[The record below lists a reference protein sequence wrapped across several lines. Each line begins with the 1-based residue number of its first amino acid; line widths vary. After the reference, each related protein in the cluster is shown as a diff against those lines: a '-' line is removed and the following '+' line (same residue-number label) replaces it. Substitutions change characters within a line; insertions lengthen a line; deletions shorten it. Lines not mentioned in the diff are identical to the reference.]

1 MTGYSRS
8 RSIRMINVHAE
19 GELGYVVTDGLP
31 DIPGDTLAD
40 RLAALNEGD
49 GALRRHLML
58 APRGNPACS
67 VNLLMPPVDPRADA
81 AFIIMQPDRA
91 HASSGSNSICVTTAL
106 LESGM
111 VPMREPETVV
121 TLETAAGLVTAR
133 ADCRDGK
140 CVRVHLDMVPA
151 FVEALDVP
159 LETDQWGMVRA
170 DICYGGVFYALVD
183 VGQVGLTITP
193 GNAARLAE
201 IGMAMRA
208 AFTRAHDIVH
218 PEIPAIRGIAY
229 VMFRQ
234 ALASGETRTATIM
247 PPGRLDRSPCGTG
260 SSAHLAALHAR
271 GGIAVS
277 ESITTRSVIGSRF
290 EVALT
295 GVTEIAGRPAVL
307 PRISGRGWC
316 FGETVIDNDPTD
328 IFADGYAVSD
338 VWGPDA
344 GCLDSTTGPI
354 TGPITGTDEEEQG
367 VGYAHRS

>member
-1 MTGYSRS
+1 MTSHPENHPV
-8 RSIRMINVHAE
+8 RMINVHAE
-19 GELGYVVTDGLP
+19 GELGYVITSGLP
-31 DIPGDTLAD
+31 DIPGDSIAD
-40 RLAALNEGD
+40 RLAFLNEGD

-106 LESGM
+106 LETGM
-111 VPMREPETVV
+111 VEMTEPETVV

-133 ADCRDGK
+133 AECRDGK
-140 CVRVHLDMVPA
+140 CLRVNLDMVPA
-151 FVEALDVP
+151 FVESLDVP
-159 LETDQWGMVRA
+159 LGAGEWGAITA

-183 VGQVGLTITP
+183 AQQVGLAITP
-193 GNAARLAE
+193 ENAARLAG
-201 IGMAMRA
+201 IGMAMLA
-208 AFTRAHDIVH
+208 DFNAAHDVVH
-218 PEIPAIRGIAY
+218 PELPAISGIAY

-234 ALASGETRTATIM
+234 VLASGETRTATIM

-271 GGIAVS
+271 GRIAVG
-277 ESITTRSVIGSRF
+277 ESITTRSVIDSRF
-290 EVALT
+290 EVTLV
-295 GVTEIAGRPAVL
+295 GVTESAGRPAVL

-316 FGETVIDNDPTD
+316 FGETVISADPTD
-328 IFADGYAVSD
+328 IFAIGYAVSD

-344 GCLDSTTGPI
+344 AALNPS
-354 TGPITGTDEEEQG
+354 
-367 VGYAHRS
+367 

>member
-1 MTGYSRS
+1 MTGQPENRP
-8 RSIRMINVHAE
+8 IRMINVHAE
-19 GELGYVVTDGLP
+19 GELGYVVTSGLP
-31 DIPGDTLAD
+31 EIPGDSIAD
-40 RLAALNEGD
+40 RLAFLNDGD

-111 VPMREPETVV
+111 VEMREPETVV

-133 ADCRDGK
+133 AECKDGK
-140 CVRVHLDMVPA
+140 CLRVHLDMVPA
-151 FVEALDVP
+151 FVESLDVP
-159 LETDQWGMVRA
+159 LQTDAWGMITA

-193 GNAARLAE
+193 EHAARLAE
-201 IGMAMRA
+201 IGMALRA
-208 AFTRAHDIVH
+208 DFNKAHHLAH
-218 PEIPAIRGIAY
+218 PEIPAISGIAY

-234 ALASGETRTATIM
+234 VLPSGETRTATIM

-271 GGIAVS
+271 GEIAVG
-277 ESITTRSVIGSRF
+277 EAITTRSVINSRF
-290 EVALT
+290 DVTLA
-295 GVTEIAGRPAVL
+295 GVTEIAGRQAVL
-307 PRISGRGWC
+307 PRIAGRGWC
-316 FGETVIDNDPTD
+316 FGETVIDADPTD
-328 IFADGYAVSD
+328 IFAAGYAVSD

-344 GCLDSTTGPI
+344 PSLTLSLTP
-354 TGPITGTDEEEQG
+354 
-367 VGYAHRS
+367 S

>member
-1 MTGYSRS
+1 MTGQPENRPI
-8 RSIRMINVHAE
+8 RPIRMINVHAE

-31 DIPGDTLAD
+31 DIPGDSIAD
-40 RLAALNEGD
+40 RLACLNDGD

-111 VPMREPETVV
+111 VEMREPETVV

-133 ADCRDGK
+133 AECHDGR

-159 LETDQWGMVRA
+159 LVTDDWGTITA

-183 VGQVGLTITP
+183 VGHVGLTIAP
-193 GNAARLAE
+193 AHAARLAE
-201 IGMAMRA
+201 IGMALQA
-208 AFTRAHDIVH
+208 GFNRAHEISH
-218 PEIPAIRGIAY
+218 PEIPAISGIAY

-234 ALASGETRTATIM
+234 VLESGETRTATIM

-271 GGIAVS
+271 GLITVG
-277 ESITTRSVIGSRF
+277 ETITTCSVINSRF
-290 EVALT
+290 EVTLA
-295 GVTEIAGRPAVL
+295 GVTEIAGRHAVL
-307 PRISGRGWC
+307 PRISGRGWR
-316 FGETVIDNDPTD
+316 FGETVIDTDPSD
-328 IFADGYAVSD
+328 IFADGYAISD

-344 GCLDSTTGPI
+344 GSLNLSSGC
-354 TGPITGTDEEEQG
+354 
-367 VGYAHRS
+367 R

>member
-1 MTGYSRS
+1 MTRQPEN
-8 RSIRMINVHAE
+8 RPIRMINVHAE
-19 GELGYVVTDGLP
+19 GELGYVVIDGLP
-31 DIPGDTLAD
+31 DIPGDGIAD
-40 RLAALNEGD
+40 RLATLNDGD

-106 LESGM
+106 LETGM
-111 VPMREPETVV
+111 VEMREPETVV

-133 ADCRDGK
+133 AECRNGK

-159 LETDQWGMVRA
+159 LATDEWGTITA

-183 VGQVGLTITP
+183 VGQVGLTIAP
-193 GNAARLAE
+193 ENAAGLAG
-201 IGMAMRA
+201 IGMALRA
-208 AFTRAHDIVH
+208 DFNRTHEVTH
-218 PEIPAIRGIAY
+218 PEIPAINGIAY

-234 ALASGETRTATIM
+234 VLDPGETRTATIM

-271 GGIAVS
+271 GL
-277 ESITTRSVIGSRF
+277 ITVGETIITRSVINSRF
-290 EVALT
+290 EVTLT
-295 GVTEIAGRPAVL
+295 GVTEIAGRQAML
-307 PRISGRGWC
+307 PRISGRGWR
-316 FGETVIDNDPTD
+316 FGETVIDADPSD
-328 IFADGYAVSD
+328 IFANGYAVSD

-344 GCLDSTTGPI
+344 AALNPS
-354 TGPITGTDEEEQG
+354 
-367 VGYAHRS
+367 

>member
-1 MTGYSRS
+1 MMSWADNTP
-8 RSIRMINVHAE
+8 IRMINVHAE
-19 GELGYVVTDGLP
+19 GELGYVVTEGLP
-31 DIPGDTLAD
+31 DIPGDTIAD
-40 RLAALNEGD
+40 RLAALNAGD

-58 APRGNPACS
+58 APRGNPAFS

-106 LESGM
+106 LETGM
-111 VPMREPETVV
+111 VEMREPETVV

-133 ADCRDGK
+133 AECRDGK

-159 LETDQWGMVRA
+159 LKTESFGRINA

-183 VGQVGLTITP
+183 VGQVGLAIMP
-193 GNAARLAE
+193 ENASRLAE
-201 IGMAMRA
+201 IGMVLKSE
-208 AFTRAHDIVH
+208 FNSAHDISH
-218 PEIPAIRGIAY
+218 PEIPAITGIAY

-234 ALASGETRTATIM
+234 SLSSGETRTATIM
-247 PPGRLDRSPCGTG
+247 PPGRIDRSPCGTG

-271 GGIAVS
+271 GAIAVG
-277 ESITTRSVIGSRF
+277 ETITTRSVIGSRF
-290 EVALT
+290 DVTLT
-295 GVTEIAGRPAVL
+295 GVSEVAGRPAVL
-307 PRISGRGWC
+307 PRISGRGWR
-316 FGETVIDNDPTD
+316 FGETVIESDPGD

-344 GCLDSTTGPI
+344 GSLN
-354 TGPITGTDEEEQG
+354 
-367 VGYAHRS
+367 RS